1 VVDIVLVRH
10 ASTAWS
16 GTRYCG
22 VSDPPLSEAGRLE
35 ALRLARVVAERV
47 GRDTRIVTSP
57 SRRAVATATA
67 IADAVGAHPVEVDDR
82 WREADLGIAEG
93 RTFDELAAIAPAL
106 AADLAGGSLAVD
118 WPDGETHAALEAR
131 VASAWRDLAHAGDV
145 AVVVTHA
152 GPFMHALAIAD
163 GREIEPGDLVEPAAA
178 VRVHVPADGPSTT
191 SVLPS
196 GT

>member
-1 VVDIVLVRH
+1 MVDIVLVRH
-10 ASTAWS
+10 ASTDWS

-35 ALRLARVVAERV
+35 ALRVARVLAEQV
-47 GRDTRIVTSP
+47 GPETRIVTSP
-57 SRRAVATATA
+57 SRRAVATAMA
-67 IADAVGAHPVEVDDR
+67 IADAVGADPVEVDSR
-82 WREADLGIAEG
+82 WREADLGVAEG
-93 RTFDELAAIAPAL
+93 RTYDELAAIAPAL
-106 AADLAGGSLAVD
+106 AANLAGGSLAVD

-131 VASAWRDLAHAGDV
+131 VASAWRDLARAGRP

-152 GPFMHALAIAD
+152 GPFMHALALVG
-163 GREIEPGDLVEPAAA
+163 GRAIEPGDLVEPAAA
-178 VRVHVPADGPSTT
+178 VHVHLSAEGPSTT